1 MSNLCRRSCCNC
13 GWVAVSARCRCHLHV
28 SQLSNSCTLPADL
41 LLLLRLYHGNFH
53 LFGCC
58 GLVSASLLWSFGNLI
73 SSPISDVMFL
83 QPFSP
88 CSCGGKRPWRWRLVL
103 ISLFLIWK
111 RRCQGRGYLQLCSAE
126 STLDRPLSTYLLFS
140 WFSRQIRFKYGSAL
154 SGFSLKELITAWCL
168 ITVQSIVYSY

>member
-1 MSNLCRRSCCNC
+1 MAGWLCRLAVDAIYTSHSCPIVARCLQIFSFC
-13 GWVAVSARCRCHLHV
+13 WGCITATFICRLLWTRLSIVAVELRQPYFLSDFRCRV
-28 SQLSNSCTLPADL
+28 PAA
-41 LLLLRLYHGNFH
+41 
-53 LFGCC
+53 
-58 GLVSASLLWSFGNLI
+58 VA
-73 SSPISDVMFL
+73 
-83 QPFSP
+83 P

-140 WFSRQIRFKYGSAL
+140 WFSRQIRFKYGSAM

-168 ITVQSIVYSY
+168 RTVQSIVYSY